1 MTMNTNGPGNKGP
14 KNKGQTGDSRAVEAQ
29 LRDRIEIE
37 GPILRLGNLK
47 KGSAT
52 ITVLDDKGNVKAI
65 VACREGGKFSVKVD
79 DKKVT
84 IGLIAIEAVEE
95 CGQKSPAKSEKEE
108 ALAVLEKHLEHVKDI
123 LEYGMAMNGVS
134 WRGDDY
140 ALAGRIKDYDLD
152 AKDVNDAI
160 AKADKS
166 DSKVISILEQLVKLD
181 PSVNAAAKKAL
192 EKASQGMEE
201 IEAETVLEDLINNI
215 PSAPIPFSYPSNSE
229 AVIAAISKAD
239 KSDPYIRELLE
250 MILDLEILGLK
261 SNIISAAKKALEENQ

>member
-84 IGLIAIEAVEE
+84 IGLIAIKEAAEE

-108 ALAVLEKHLEHVKDI
+108 ALAVLEKHLEHVKDL
-123 LEYGMAMNGVS
+123 LEYGQAMDDVM

-140 ALAGRIKDYDLD
+140 ALARRIRDYDISDDGVLE
-152 AKDVNDAI
+152 AI
-160 AKADKS
+160 AKADKN
-166 DSKVISILEQLVKLD
+166 DPKVTSLLQQLVQMNL
-181 PSVNAAAKKAL
+181 PVS
-192 EKASQGMEE
+192 G
-201 IEAETVLEDLINNI
+201 
-215 PSAPIPFSYPSNSE
+215 
-229 AVIAAISKAD
+229 
-239 KSDPYIRELLE
+239 
-250 MILDLEILGLK
+250 
-261 SNIISAAKKALEENQ
+261 AAKKALEESQ